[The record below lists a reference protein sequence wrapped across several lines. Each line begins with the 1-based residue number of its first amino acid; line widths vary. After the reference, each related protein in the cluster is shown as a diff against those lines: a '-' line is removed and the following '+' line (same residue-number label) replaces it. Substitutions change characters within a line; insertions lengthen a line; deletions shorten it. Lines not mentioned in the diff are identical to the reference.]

1 MALVANLV
9 TSIFTITALAL
20 ALVSLRAWWHTRSSK
35 VLLLTIG
42 FTLFFIKG
50 VFFSYQLF
58 SSPEWQAVSF
68 VPGLVLDVAA
78 LIVFYAAVVQRRR

>member
-1 MALVANLV
+1 MALLENLV
-9 TSIFTITALAL
+9 TAVFTVVALAL
-20 ALVSLRAWWHTRSSK
+20 TLVSLRAWWHTRSTK

-42 FTLFFIKG
+42 FSLFFVKG

-58 SSPEWQAVSF
+58 KAPDWQSVVF

-78 LIVFYAAVVQRRR
+78 LVVFYVAVVQRPR

>member
-1 MALVANLV
+1 MVLVENLV
-9 TSIFTITALAL
+9 TAVFTVIALAL
-20 ALVSLRAWWHTRSSK
+20 ALVSLRAWFHTRSRK

-42 FTLFFIKG
+42 FSLFFLKG

-58 SSPEWQAVSF
+58 ATPDWQAVSF
-68 VPGLVLDVAA
+68 VPGLILDVAA